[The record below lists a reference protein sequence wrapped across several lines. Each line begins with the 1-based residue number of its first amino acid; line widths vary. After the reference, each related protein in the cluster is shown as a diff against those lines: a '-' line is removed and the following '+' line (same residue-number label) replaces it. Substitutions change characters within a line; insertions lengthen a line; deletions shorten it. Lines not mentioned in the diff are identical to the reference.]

1 VDDAGNII
9 GRRCAT
15 GAKRVL
21 LVGSH
26 LDTVP
31 NGGRYDGVLGVMIA
45 IAVANELGNAA
56 LPFHLDV
63 IGFSEE
69 EGVRYGMPYLG
80 SSAVAGQFQP
90 QWLERTDANGVAM
103 RDAIATFGLDPARI
117 EQAPYRRDEVIGFVE
132 PHLEQGPILD
142 GAGAPVGVVTA
153 IAGQSRLRLEYSGES
168 GHAGA
173 TPMGQRR
180 DALVSAAQFV
190 AAVRAV
196 GRRIDGLR
204 ATIGRLLVEP
214 GASNVI
220 PGRVELS
227 LDLRHVDDAVREAVL
242 AEILEVGHRIALSDD
257 VSFRVLEQNA
267 ESAVAIDGKLR
278 QQIEEA
284 VADVGCKSMHLASW
298 AGHDAVAMAKL
309 FPIAMLFVRHPGAVS
324 HHPDERVESNDVAVA
339 IEVLIHWIAR
349 LAEQERWPSGESN

>member
-1 VDDAGNII
+1 
-9 GRRCAT
+9 
-15 GAKRVL
+15 
-21 LVGSH
+21 
-26 LDTVP
+26 
-31 NGGRYDGVLGVMIA
+31 VLGVMIA

-309 FPIAMLFVRHPGAVS
+309 FPIAMRVLFDQRRKPWWQN
-324 HHPDERVESNDVAVA
+324 PRVEG
-339 IEVLIHWIAR
+339 IADRNGPLLMKVVVERGRNPFPVVHRHDRPRCPNSTSTDGSSPKGTR
-349 LAEQERWPSGESN
+349 LFLLSRRA